1 MLKQIIKCLP
11 VLLAALLMGG
21 CGELS
26 TPELAG
32 RLASVIGTADAAE
45 ALEVLGLPVDE
56 KADGASSYTLSA
68 CPELVPEGIEA
79 DESHLQFESFF
90 EDEIASVGFIV
101 RCENMSLS
109 DAYQTMQS
117 ISDSLYEEY
126 TTSALDEIY
135 IFWGSFGPREVVPF
149 IEMYPTEADF
159 RVAYENMSGD
169 TFPELEVGDCWWT
182 DETKTDYVAVR
193 FRYTEED
200 TYFYWIAQNNAA
212 YNEYGARLGPLI

>member
-1 MLKQIIKCLP
+1 MLKRVIKCLP

-21 CGELS
+21 CGKLS

-32 RLASVIGTADAAE
+32 RLAAVIGTADAAE
-45 ALEVLGLPVDE
+45 ALEVLGLPADE
-56 KADGASSYTLSA
+56 EADGASSYTLSA

-117 ISDSLYEEY
+117 ISDSLYAEY
-126 TTSALDEIY
+126 NASALDEIY
-135 IFWGSFGPREVVPF
+135 IFWGNTMPREVEPF
-149 IEMYPTEADF
+149 IEMYPTEEDF
-159 RVAYENMSGD
+159 LDAFEGKSGD
-169 TFPELEVGDCWWT
+169 TVSSVEAGDCWWT
-182 DETKTDYVAVR
+182 DETKADYIAVR
-193 FRYTEED
+193 LLYTEEE
-200 TYFYWIAQNNAA
+200 TYFFWTVQNDAA
-212 YNEYGARLGPLI
+212 YHEYGARLGPMI

>member
-1 MLKQIIKCLP
+1 MLKWIIKCLP
-11 VLLAALLMGG
+11 VLLAALLLTG

-45 ALEVLGLPVDE
+45 ALEVLGLPEDE
-56 KADGASSYTLSA
+56 EADGASSYTLSA

-109 DAYQTMQS
+109 DAYQTMRTV
-117 ISDSLYEEY
+117 SDSLYAEY
-126 TTSALDEIY
+126 NASALDEIY
-135 IFWGSFGPREVVPF
+135 IFWGNTMPREVEPF
-149 IEMYPTEADF
+149 IEMYPTEEDF
-159 RVAYENMSGD
+159 LDAFEGKSGD
-169 TFPELEVGDCWWT
+169 TVSSVEAGDCWWT

-212 YNEYGARLGPLI
+212 YNEYGARLGPMI